1 MKVKK
6 SIQREERE
14 RKKIDASLLRFDFF
28 SELMTV
34 SVSFGAECQDG
45 VALSNVDRSVCIPLE
60 FKRCIWRSCGIYRA
74 TSCHPVHSKQEKIS
88 IPRSLYMRPLAA
100 ANGDNVVTRQR
111 EWRPRLA
118 LT

>member
-6 SIQREERE
+6 SIQREERKKE
-14 RKKIDASLLRFDFF
+14 KKIDASLLRFDFF

-74 TSCHPVHSKQEKIS
+74 TSCHPVHSKQEKLVFLDLNICV
-88 IPRSLYMRPLAA
+88 L
-100 ANGDNVVTRQR
+100 
-111 EWRPRLA
+111 
-118 LT
+118 

>member
-1 MKVKK
+1 
-6 SIQREERE
+6 
-14 RKKIDASLLRFDFF
+14 
-28 SELMTV
+28 MTV

-45 VALSNVDRSVCIPLE
+45 VALSNVDRSVCIQTLHLE
-60 FKRCIWRSCGIYRA
+60 KLWHLSSDIVSPRTQQAG
-74 TSCHPVHSKQEKIS
+74 EIS

>member
-14 RKKIDASLLRFDFF
+14 KKKSMLLYYDLIFF
-28 SELMTV
+28 PELMTV

-74 TSCHPVHSKQEKIS
+74 TSCHPVHSKQEKLVFLD
-88 IPRSLYMRPLAA
+88 LYICVL
-100 ANGDNVVTRQR
+100 
-111 EWRPRLA
+111 
-118 LT
+118 